1 MGLIIIVDDAY
12 KVNNVGAIKFMEYH
26 YCKLSH
32 LILIFYGWR
41 AVIDRAI
48 CGVIIASTPKTPS
61 TRPTDKIYVFQRAF
75 NYVL

>member
-1 MGLIIIVDDAY
+1 MALIIIVGGG

-48 CGVIIASTPKTPS
+48 CGVIIASSVKTPS
-61 TRPTDKIYVFQRAF
+61 TRPTDKIYVSERAF